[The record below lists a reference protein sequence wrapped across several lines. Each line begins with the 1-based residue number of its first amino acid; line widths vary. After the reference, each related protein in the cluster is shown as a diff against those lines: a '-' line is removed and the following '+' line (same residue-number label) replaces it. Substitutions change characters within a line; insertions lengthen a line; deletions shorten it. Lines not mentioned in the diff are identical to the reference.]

1 MKKAFYMMTLG
12 TIVFLMSSCSSI
24 SKSGVVAPICAYV
37 SPTKEIKADIELDNN
52 KQLEGKAHQWYFA
65 GVRISGGNNYFE
77 NLNQQ
82 RSVLGGRVSKAQS
95 CAMYDAL
102 KGDQYDMLVNPQYY
116 NVTHSYLFGLIKYYN
131 ITVKGYGAK
140 IKSIYQK

>member
-1 MKKAFYMMTLG
+1 MKKAFYMMALG
-12 TIVFLMSSCSSI
+12 TIVILMSSCSSI
-24 SKSGVVAPICAYV
+24 SKSGVVAPVYTYV
-37 SPTKEIKADIELDNN
+37 SPTKEIKCDVELDNS
-52 KQLEGKAHQWYFA
+52 KQVTGQAHQWYFA
-65 GVRISGGNNYFE
+65 GIRITGGNNYFE

-102 KGDQYDMLVNPQYY
+102 EEGHYDMLVNPQYY
-116 NVTHSYLFGLIKYYN
+116 NVTHSYLFGLIKHYS

-140 IKSIYQK
+140 ISNIHQE